1 MMAEYREEPGW
12 QEKIAADNR
21 ELLARLTGE
30 VLVDAKAG
38 CPVDEGN
45 LRDSLE
51 SEIRG
56 DTGRVGTN
64 LNYGI
69 YVEEG
74 HRVAYKD
81 SATGETVFTGE
92 VVPPQPFLRPALYR
106 NRGA

>member
-1 MMAEYREEPGW
+1 MEYVESRDW
-12 QEKIAADNR
+12 REKIAADNR
-21 ELLARLTGE
+21 ALLARIVGE

-38 CPVDEGN
+38 APVDEGT

-56 DTGRVGTN
+56 ETGRIGTDE
-64 LNYGI
+64 NYGI

-81 SATGETVFTGE
+81 AATGETVFTGE
-92 VVPPQPFLRPALYR
+92 VVPPQPYLRPALYR
-106 NRGA
+106 KRGG